1 MSVTIVIL
9 APAGRGRKKI
19 DCWIFWAPG
28 SAVALFIELD
38 LLKNL
43 RSDYW
48 EEGLVACH
56 HGLFAVHNMTSHGR
70 EEDVFRKHFD
80 DAAIAIFWKVPV
92 CTWKVP
98 SAFFDTTH
106 FVDFV

>member
-56 HGLFAVHNMTSHGR
+56 HGRFAIHDVASHGR
-70 EEDVFRKHFD
+70 KKDVFGKHFNNT
-80 DAAIAIFWKVPV
+80 ALWIFWEVPRFNGEI
-92 CTWKVP
+92 P
-98 SAFFDTTH
+98 GAFFYLKD